1 MGMPPLVHF
10 LDFISLLVYVSPPC
24 ASLPCHASFL
34 TEGAPEEADSVVAES
49 GSAHPADTRSQARR
63 DPPQASAGQGGDEA
77 EREEEI
83 AEAELAEEAAEAEL
97 AVGSC
102 EHTPPDSPRAPP
114 QRSLAE
120 VVAGLPGSPVH
131 MLHNNNN
138 NYNYPASLAS
148 TRPGQGVVG
157 HQPAF
162 RDFHPAGHHPPTAKT
177 PGDLGSSIRGNP
189 NWGEKNGG

>member
-1 MGMPPLVHF
+1 MQGGDGGRAHCTTAGLPN
-10 LDFISLLVYVSPPC
+10 SVYVYPSSNSPVR
-24 ASLPCHASFL
+24 L
-34 TEGAPEEADSVVAES
+34 T
-49 GSAHPADTRSQARR
+49 RCQARR

-162 RDFHPAGHHPPTAKT
+162 RDFHPAGHHPPTGALDGAQCSLT
-177 PGDLGSSIRGNP
+177 VNRQHYTLFLHR
-189 NWGEKNGG
+189 